1 MVVASRAA
9 GTLCAA
15 SRRVWYRAFTSCGDV
30 VMSIE
35 RLVVACAAVL
45 AASMS
50 ASYAGPCSHEIDRV
64 QVAIDA
70 RLNANAAAGPAARE
84 STAATEHRQPTPSS
98 IAAAEAGLGEV
109 SPQKLEAISAAM
121 ARAREA
127 DGAGNQ
133 SACEQA
139 LADVRRALGP

>member
-1 MVVASRAA
+1 
-9 GTLCAA
+9 
-15 SRRVWYRAFTSCGDV
+15 
-30 VMSIE
+30 MSIE